1 MPNPVIKKLSFILS
15 EEIRLDL
22 AVLNELKK
30 EFPELS
36 RKKLKDWFATGRVA
50 LNGRSAPPSELLPMG
65 AHAVEISDFQIT
77 EAKPGVAAPSRH
89 GCFLPIIYE
98 DDNILVLNKRSGI
111 PSVPH
116 QLNETETAVG
126 AALAYLPGLSEV
138 GRGKDSSSNGYDPA
152 ILHRLDTGTSG
163 LLVFAKTQKEF
174 DRLQALWKTPAV
186 KKTYRAVARA
196 SNAEELKFPQIIE
209 VPIAHDEKTDKR
221 MIAIIGE
228 HIHFRGKALPAIT
241 KILQVTRIS
250 SEIRDIEVQIETG
263 VMHQIRC
270 HLAMLGWPIL
280 GDSIYSK
287 GVPSSRLWLHAWK
300 LELLLDSGSGTS
312 KKLHL
317 EAALPEN
324 WPTAPKSLKL
334 S

>member
-1 MPNPVIKKLSFILS
+1 MANPLTKILTIHTPGES
-15 EEIRLDL
+15 RLDL
-22 AVLNELKK
+22 AVLGELKK

-50 LNGRSAPPSELLPMG
+50 LNGRSAPPSEILKPGTYL
-65 AHAVEISDFQIT
+65 VEISDFEIT
-77 EAKPGVAAPSRH
+77 EAKPGIAAPSRH
-89 GCFLPIIYE
+89 GCFLPVIYE
-98 DDNILVLNKRSGI
+98 DQSLLVLNKRSGI

-126 AALAYLPGLSEV
+126 AALAYLPELAKV
-138 GRGKDSSSNGYDPA
+138 GRGKDPASNGYDPGV
-152 ILHRLDTGTSG
+152 LHRLDTGTSG
-163 LLVFAKTQKEF
+163 LLAFAKTQTEF
-174 DRLQALWKTPAV
+174 DRLHALWKTTAI
-186 KKTYRAVARA
+186 KKTYRAIARA
-196 SNAEELKFPQIIE
+196 SNSEELKFPQLIE
-209 VPIAHDEKTDKR
+209 VPIAHDEKSDKR
-221 MIAIIGE
+221 MIAITGD
-228 HIHFRGKALPAIT
+228 HLHFRGKALAAIT
-241 KILQVTRIS
+241 KILHVTRVS

-280 GDSIYSK
+280 GDSIYGQ

-300 LELLLDSGSGTS
+300 LELLLDSG

-317 EAALPEN
+317 EAALPDN

-334 S
+334 F